1 MAFKL
6 TQIRTGE
13 QKDFT
18 IREILELL
26 GDPINNEIFI
36 HGESYRISNVQGD
49 LSGGGGGGTDSG
61 SWRADWQKLPITVAI
76 SGQSQFSV
84 NLNTNDPEGLFLA
97 VNGAIYDYGI
107 NSAFD
112 IASGTLNWHGGF
124 NLEPT
129 DHVYI
134 KYLTLTNN

>member
-1 MAFKL
+1 MAFTLFK
-6 TQIRTGE
+6 IRNGE
-13 QKDFT
+13 QKNFT
-18 IREILELL
+18 VREILELL

-36 HGESYRISNVQGD
+36 HGESYRISDVQGD
-49 LSGGGGGGTDSG
+49 LSSGGGTDS
-61 SWRADWQKLPITVAI
+61 STWKADWQKIPITVDV
-76 SGQSQFSV
+76 SGQTQFSISV
-84 NLNTNDPEGLFLA
+84 NTNDPEGLFLA

-112 IASGTLNWHGGF
+112 IDSSTLNWHGGF

>member
-1 MAFKL
+1 MAFTL
-6 TQIRTGE
+6 THIRTGE
-13 QKDFT
+13 QRDFS
-18 IREILELL
+18 ILEILQLL

-36 HGESYRISNVQGD
+36 RGESYRINNVQGD
-49 LSGGGGGGTDSG
+49 IGGGGGGN
-61 SWRADWQKLPITVAI
+61 WRADWQKIPMAVEQ
-76 SGQSQFSV
+76 SGQTEFSIDI
-84 NLNTNDPEGLFLA
+84 NTADPEGLFLA

-112 IASGTLNWHGGF
+112 IDSGTLNWHGGF

-134 KYLTLTNN
+134 KYLTLTTN

>member
-1 MAFKL
+1 MAFTL
-6 TQIRTGE
+6 THIRTGE
-13 QKDFT
+13 HRDFT
-18 IREILELL
+18 IREILQIL

-36 HGESYRISNVQGD
+36 RGESYRINNVQGD
-49 LSGGGGGGTDSG
+49 IGGGGGNGN
-61 SWRADWQKLPITVAI
+61 WRADWQKIPMAVEQ
-76 SGQSQFSV
+76 SGQTEFSIDI
-84 NLNTNDPEGLFLA
+84 NTADPEGLFLA

-112 IASGTLNWHGGF
+112 IDSGTLNWHGGF

-134 KYLTLTNN
+134 KYLTLTSN

>member
-6 TQIRTGE
+6 THIRTGE
-13 QKDFT
+13 QKDFSV
-18 IREILELL
+18 RDILQLL
-26 GDPINNEIFI
+26 GDPINNEII
-36 HGESYRISNVQGD
+36 IGGESYRINDVQGD
-49 LSGGGGGGTDSG
+49 LGGGGSDG
-61 SWRADWQKLPITVAI
+61 STWRADWQKIPMSVGV
-76 SGQSQFSV
+76 SGQTQFSISI
-84 NLNTNDPEGLFLA
+84 NTSDPEGLFLA

-112 IASGTLNWHGGF
+112 IDSGTLNWHGGF
-124 NLEPT
+124 NLEPS

>member
-1 MAFKL
+1 MAFTL
-6 TQIRTGE
+6 THIRTGE
-13 QKDFT
+13 QRDFT
-18 IREILELL
+18 VLAILQLL

-36 HGESYRISNVQGD
+36 RGESYRINNVQGD
-49 LSGGGGGGTDSG
+49 IGGGGGGNM
-61 SWRADWQKLPITVAI
+61 RADWQKIPMVVEQ
-76 SGQSQFSV
+76 SGQTEFSIDI
-84 NLNTNDPEGLFLA
+84 NTADPEGLFLA

-112 IASGTLNWHGGF
+112 IDSGTLNWHGGF

-134 KYLTLTNN
+134 KYLTLASS

>member
-1 MAFKL
+1 MAFTL
-6 TQIRTGE
+6 THIRTGE
-13 QKDFT
+13 QRNFT
-18 IREILELL
+18 IREILQLL

-36 HGESYRISNVQGD
+36 HGQSYRINNVQGD
-49 LSGGGGGGTDSG
+49 IGGGGDTWS
-61 SWRADWQKLPITVAI
+61 ADWQKIPIAVEQ
-76 SGQSQFSV
+76 SGQTEFLV
-84 NLNTNDPEGLFLA
+84 NVNTTDPEGLFLA

-112 IASGTLNWHGGF
+112 IDSGTLNWHGGF

-134 KYLTLTNN
+134 KFLTLISN

>member
-1 MAFKL
+1 MAFTL
-6 TQIRTGE
+6 THIRTGE
-13 QKDFT
+13 QRDFT
-18 IREILELL
+18 VLAILQLL

-36 HGESYRISNVQGD
+36 RGESYRINNVQGD
-49 LSGGGGGGTDSG
+49 IGGGGGGNM
-61 SWRADWQKLPITVAI
+61 RADWQKIPMVVEQ
-76 SGQSQFSV
+76 SGQTEFSIDI
-84 NLNTNDPEGLFLA
+84 NTADPEGLFLA

-112 IASGTLNWHGGF
+112 IDSGTLNWHGGF

-134 KYLTLTNN
+134 KYLTLTSN

>member
-1 MAFKL
+1 MAYTL
-6 TQIRTGE
+6 THIRTGE
-13 QKDFT
+13 QKNFT
-18 IREILELL
+18 VREILELL
-26 GDPINNEIFI
+26 GDPINDEISI
-36 HGESYRISNVQGD
+36 HGECYRIHNVQGD
-49 LSGGGGGGTDSG
+49 LGGGGGTDTST
-61 SWRADWQKLPITVAI
+61 WKADWQKIPFTVSV
-76 SGQSQFSV
+76 SGQAQFSV
-84 NLNTNDPEGLFLA
+84 NISITDPEGLFLV

-112 IASGTLNWHGGF
+112 ITGSILNWHGGF

>member
-1 MAFKL
+1 MSFKL
-6 TQIRTGE
+6 THIRTGE

-18 IREILELL
+18 VLEILELL

-36 HGESYRISNVQGD
+36 RGESYRINNVQGD
-49 LSGGGGGGTDSG
+49 LGSNGATDNTT
-61 SWRADWQKLPITVAI
+61 WRADWQKIPLTVAV

-84 NLNTNDPEGLFLA
+84 SVTTNAPEGLFLV
-97 VNGAIYDYGI
+97 VNGAIYDYGN

-112 IASGTLNWHGGF
+112 IDSGTLNWHGGF

-134 KYLTLTNN
+134 KYLTLTNS